1 MKKINLKTRRKLRNR
16 KKIRKYSDRNRLS
29 VFRSNK
35 NIYAQII
42 DDKTGK
48 TIVSASSME
57 KEITT
62 VESKKDFNIEENV
75 GTLIAERSSKEIV
88 NLALGEKL
96 SLPLNN
102 DDNYLI
108 DYIMRDM
115 CPNTFQYFSLKSLL
129 STIYKN
135 RNRYK
140 TDYLQ

>member
-62 VESKKDFNIEENV
+62 VESNKDFNIEEKV
-75 GTLIAERSSKEIV
+75 GTLIAERSLKKGLKKVVFDKGSYTYHGRIKA
-88 NLALGEKL
+88 LAE
-96 SLPLNN
+96 SA
-102 DDNYLI
+102 
-108 DYIMRDM
+108 R
-115 CPNTFQYFSLKSLL
+115 KSGLEF
-129 STIYKN
+129 
-135 RNRYK
+135 
-140 TDYLQ
+140 